1 MDLAQRI
8 AEALKNLDDRE
19 LRLIWFFVRRFL

>member
-8 AEALKNLDDRE
+8 AEALKDLNERD
-19 LRLIWFFVRRFL
+19 LRVIWFFVRRFL